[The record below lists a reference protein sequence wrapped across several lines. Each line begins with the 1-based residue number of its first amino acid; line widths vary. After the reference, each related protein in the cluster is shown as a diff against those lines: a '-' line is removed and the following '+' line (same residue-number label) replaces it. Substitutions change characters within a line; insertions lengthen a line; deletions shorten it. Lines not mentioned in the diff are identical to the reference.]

1 MAAKNKFLNA
11 MKMPSID
18 DMFSSEADRQRES
31 GDLVT
36 EVPLSELHPFVGH
49 PFEVRDDEDMQK
61 LVDSIRENGVLT
73 NLTVRRR
80 TEGGYEIISGHRR
93 FHAAQRQGW
102 IGSRF
107 RCGILMMTR
116 QLSAWLIPI
125 SNVSILVRWK
135 RQEHIG

>member
-49 PFEVRDDEDMQK
+49 PFEVRDDEDMTLK
-61 LVDSIRENGVLT
+61 VWLSFGKSGICRIR
-73 NLTVRRR
+73 
-80 TEGGYEIISGHRR
+80 
-93 FHAAQRQGW
+93 
-102 IGSRF
+102 SR
-107 RCGILMMTR
+107 
-116 QLSAWLIPI
+116 
-125 SNVSILVRWK
+125 
-135 RQEHIG
+135 

>member
-49 PFEVRDDEDMQK
+49 PFEVRDDEEMPSYRSSRQSYCVSVT
-61 LVDSIRENGVLT
+61 LELTSIPSLEMNTWTVSHRLT
-73 NLTVRRR
+73 
-80 TEGGYEIISGHRR
+80 
-93 FHAAQRQGW
+93 
-102 IGSRF
+102 
-107 RCGILMMTR
+107 C
-116 QLSAWLIPI
+116 SA
-125 SNVSILVRWK
+125 STTSS
-135 RQEHIG
+135 